1 VWLGTQSGRIRPLQ
15 IIHKIN
21 KSFTVLQGLYQML
34 EENVTVQCRKE
45 DVEIV
50 QATFDSAGEVY
61 QDGTKMEVKL
71 KLDRENFLGADA
83 SGGVELVAQGGRIR
97 VVNTLDS
104 RLALISKQM
113 IPEVRTRLFGVNPSR
128 KWST

>member
-50 QATFDSAGEVY
+50 QVC
-61 QDGTKMEVKL
+61 M
-71 KLDRENFLGADA
+71 
-83 SGGVELVAQGGRIR
+83 
-97 VVNTLDS
+97 
-104 RLALISKQM
+104 ISSY
-113 IPEVRTRLFGVNPSR
+113 LL
-128 KWST
+128 